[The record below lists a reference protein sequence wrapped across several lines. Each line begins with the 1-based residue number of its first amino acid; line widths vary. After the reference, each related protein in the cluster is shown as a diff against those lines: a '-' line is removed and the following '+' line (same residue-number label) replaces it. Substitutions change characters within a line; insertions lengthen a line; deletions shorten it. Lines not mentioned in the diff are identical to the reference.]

1 MIDVLPTV
9 LTVLA
14 LAGAVWSVVLIVLNQ
29 PLLPFTKAKR
39 GLLALLAVLE
49 TGLFVQA
56 VIGLGQ
62 ITARE
67 IDRLSFAGY
76 LIGAV
81 LIIPVAVVWA
91 AGERT
96 RWSGGVLAVGCLSIP
111 VMVLRLGQI
120 WAAHA

>member
-14 LAGAVWSVVLIVLNQ
+14 LAGAAWSVVLIVRNE
-29 PLLPFTKAKR
+29 PLLPFTTLKR

-49 TGLFVQA
+49 VGLFVQA

-62 ITARE
+62 IMTRE
-67 IDRLSFAGY
+67 IDRLSFGGY
-76 LIGAV
+76 LVGAAV
-81 LIIPVAVVWA
+81 IIPIAVVWA

-96 RWSGGVLAVGCLSIP
+96 RWSGGVLAVGCLAIP
-111 VMVLRLGQI
+111 VMILRLGQI
-120 WAAHA
+120 WATHV

>member
-29 PLLPFTKAKR
+29 PLLPFTTAKR

-49 TGLFVQA
+49 AGLFVQA

-62 ITARE
+62 ITSRE

-76 LIGAV
+76 LIGAAV
-81 LIIPVAVVWA
+81 IVPVAVVWA
-91 AGERT
+91 AGERS

>member
-14 LAGAVWSVVLIVLNQ
+14 LAGAVWSVVLVVLNQ
-29 PLLPFTKAKR
+29 PLLPFTTAKR

-56 VIGLGQ
+56 FIGLGQ
-62 ITARE
+62 ITSRE

-76 LIGAV
+76 LVGAAV
-81 LIIPVAVVWA
+81 IVPVAVVWA
-91 AGERT
+91 AGERS

>member
-29 PLLPFTKAKR
+29 PLLPFTTAKR
-39 GLLALLAVLE
+39 GLLALLAALE

-56 VIGLGQ
+56 VVGLGQ
-62 ITARE
+62 ITSRE

-81 LIIPVAVVWA
+81 VIIPVAVVWA
-91 AGERT
+91 AGERS

>member
-14 LAGAVWSVVLIVLNQ
+14 LAGAVWSVVLVVLNQ
-29 PLLPFTKAKR
+29 PLLPFTTAKR

-62 ITARE
+62 ITSRE

-76 LIGAV
+76 LIGAAV
-81 LIIPVAVVWA
+81 IIPVAVVWA
-91 AGERT
+91 AGERS